1 MGTLH
6 IPPRPAGQA
15 RNMSGGSSLPFQNT
29 SARNNCKEKKFLDCF
44 LAQAHISGQLLGLI
58 RVGERNREQSEST
71 RGFSFQPQA
80 EVKALGWHRPIASR
94 ESSFDMMLESWIM
107 LNLVLHAGK

>member
-58 RVGERNREQSEST
+58 RVGERNRGQSQS
-71 RGFSFQPQA
+71 QPGVSASSPRQRS
-80 EVKALGWHRPIASR
+80 RPWGDTDPVRPKSP
-94 ESSFDMMLESWIM
+94 
-107 LNLVLHAGK
+107 VLT